1 VNRSS
6 LIDGILSC
14 EEVTPKIGSQ
24 NNEEEEE
31 NEVE

>member
-1 VNRSS
+1 VKRSS
-6 LIDGILSC
+6 LLDGSLSC
-14 EEVTPKIGSQ
+14 EEVIPKIESQ

>member
-6 LIDGILSC
+6 LLDGILLS
-14 EEVTPKIGSQ
+14 EEVTPKIESQ